1 MMEDTATI
9 DPGTAEAQSTDT
21 ESAAAE
27 APVTQ
32 AAQPAG
38 KPDLKA
44 LLKRE
49 KTDPN
54 VQFTDAELD
63 VLDAHYDG
71 GEQKPK
77 TKAEP
82 VEADDEEPEETPESK
97 PEAEAKD
104 DEADDETEPE
114 TDAEDAEAKAV
125 LKEVGAKNL
134 KDAAAKIKD
143 LKRLVG
149 GKDAQAV
156 ARVTKEKEDLV
167 NSGKSLWTALRNGDA
182 KAMEFAEKTFGV
194 KFAGRGQPEPAK
206 AAEGSSYI
214 DPNLFIDP
222 DSANQV
228 NAAIQRVEQAA
239 QAKIKAL
246 EDRFGTIEEER
257 DRHIQETVSKQST
270 MAVVDEMAEIASKI
284 PELKGVTG
292 FREIAAGLLNGKH
305 DPRLDVFTKLF
316 DIAAEEKV
324 NLRQAYLIQR
334 GRDSDLIE
342 AKAVE
347 KGRASAFNQKPN
359 PSLSG
364 LAGGKGESSYQP
376 VTEADLERWANDHH
390 THPDSWYDKDGE
402 IIKSKVPKRAWG
414 ILDLK

>member
-1 MMEDTATI
+1 MEDTTTI

-32 AAQPAG
+32 AAAPAG

-49 KTDPN
+49 KDDPN

-63 VLDAHYDG
+63 VLDAHYAD

-77 TKAEP
+77 AKAAEP
-82 VEADDEEPEETPESK
+82 KVEAEDEEAEPESK
-97 PEAEAKD
+97 SEAKPKEEEAED
-104 DEADDETEPE
+104 PEPETEP
-114 TDAEDAEAKAV
+114 EDAEAKAI

-167 NSGKSLWTALRNGDA
+167 NSGKSLWTALRNGDP
-182 KAMEFAEKTFGV
+182 KAVAFAEKTFGV
-194 KFAGRGQPEPAK
+194 KFAGKGQPEPAK
-206 AAEGSSYI
+206 AAEGTSYI

-222 DSANQV
+222 ESANLV
-228 NAAIQRVEQAA
+228 NAAIQRVKQESQD
-239 QAKIKAL
+239 KIKAL
-246 EDRFGTIEEER
+246 EDRFGTIEQER
-257 DRHIQETVSKQST
+257 DRHIQETVAKQST
-270 MAVVDEMAEIASKI
+270 MQVVDEMAEIASKI
-284 PELKGVTG
+284 PELKSLSG
-292 FREIAAGLLNGKH
+292 FRDLAAGVLNGKH

-316 DIAAEEKV
+316 DIAAEENV

-334 GRDSDLIE
+334 GRDSDLLE
-342 AKAVE
+342 AKALE
-347 KGRASAFNQKPN
+347 KGRQAAFNQKPN

-376 VTEADLERWANDHH
+376 VTEADLERWANDHR

-402 IIKSKVPKRAWG
+402 LIKSKVPKRAWG

>member
-1 MMEDTATI
+1 MEDTATI
-9 DPGTAEAQSTDT
+9 DPGTAEAQSTET

-32 AAQPAG
+32 AAEPAG

-49 KTDPN
+49 KDDPN

-63 VLDAHYDG
+63 VLDAHFEG
-71 GEQKPK
+71 GEKTKPK
-77 TKAEP
+77 AKAAEP
-82 VEADDEEPEETPESK
+82 VEVEDEDPEPESK
-97 PEAEAKD
+97 PETETKEEEAETD
-104 DEADDETEPE
+104 PEPE
-114 TDAEDAEAKAV
+114 TDPDPEAKAI

-156 ARVTKEKEDLV
+156 ARVTREKEDLV
-167 NSGKSLWTALRNGDA
+167 NSGKSLWTALRNGDP
-182 KAMEFAEKTFGV
+182 KAMDFAEKTFGV
-194 KFAGRGQPEPAK
+194 KFAGRGQPQ
-206 AAEGSSYI
+206 AAQAAQGNSYI
-214 DPNLFIDP
+214 DPALFIDP
-222 DSANQV
+222 DSANMV
-228 NAAIQRVEQAA
+228 NAAFQRLDQAS

-246 EDRFGTIEEER
+246 EDRFGTIEQER
-257 DRHIQETVSKQST
+257 DRHIQDTVAKQSI
-270 MAVVDEMAEIASKI
+270 MSVVDEMAEIASKI
-284 PELKGVTG
+284 PELKSLAG
-292 FREIAAGLLNGKH
+292 FREIAAGVLNGKH
-305 DPRLDVFTKLF
+305 DPRLDVLTKLF

-324 NLRQAYLIQR
+324 SLRQAYLIQR

-347 KGRASAFNQKPN
+347 KGRQSAFNQKPN

-376 VTEADLERWANDHH
+376 VTEADLERWESDHR
-390 THPDSWYDKDGE
+390 THPESWYDKDGE
-402 IIKSKVPKRAWG
+402 LIKSKVPKRAWK
-414 ILDLK
+414 IFDLK

>member
-1 MMEDTATI
+1 MEDTATI
-9 DPGTAEAQSTDT
+9 DPGTAEAQSTET

-32 AAQPAG
+32 AAQPAS

-63 VLDAHYDG
+63 VLDAHYEGDA
-71 GEQKPK
+71 KPAK
-77 TKAEP
+77 TKVAEP
-82 VEADDEEPEETPESK
+82 EDEDEGEEPEAK
-97 PEAEAKD
+97 PEPKEEEAED
-104 DEADDETEPE
+104 EPEPEAD
-114 TDAEDAEAKAV
+114 AGDAEAKAI

-156 ARVTKEKEDLV
+156 ARVTKEKEDIV
-167 NSGKSLWTALRNGDA
+167 NSGKSLWGALKNGDPQ
-182 KAMEFAEKTFGV
+182 AMAFAEKTFGV
-194 KFAGRGQPEPAK
+194 KFAGKGQPEAPK
-206 AAEGSSYI
+206 AAEGSGYI

-222 DSANQV
+222 DSASQV
-228 NAAIQRVEQAA
+228 NAAFQRLEQAS

-257 DRHIQETVSKQST
+257 DRHVQETVAKQST

-284 PELKGVTG
+284 PGLKDING
-292 FREIAAGLLNGKH
+292 FRDLAAGVLNGKH
-305 DPRLDVFTKLF
+305 DPRLEVFTSLF

-324 NLRQAYLIQR
+324 SLRQAYLIQR
-334 GRDSDLIE
+334 GRDSDLLE
-342 AKAVE
+342 AKAIE
-347 KGRASAFNQKPN
+347 RGRQSAYNQKPN

-364 LAGGKGESSYQP
+364 IAGGKGENSYQP
-376 VTEADLERWANDHH
+376 VTEADLDRWANDHR
-390 THPDSWYDKDGE
+390 THPESWYDKDGE
-402 IIKSKVPKRAWG
+402 LIKSKVPKRAWG

>member
-1 MMEDTATI
+1 MEDTATI
-9 DPGTAEAQSTDT
+9 DPGTAEAQSTET

-32 AAQPAG
+32 AAAPAG
-38 KPDLKA
+38 QPDLKA

-49 KTDPN
+49 KDDPN

-63 VLDAHYDG
+63 VLDAHYAD
-71 GEQKPK
+71 GEQKTKPK
-77 TKAEP
+77 AKAAEP
-82 VEADDEEPEETPESK
+82 KVEAEDEETDDEPESNT
-97 PEAEAKD
+97 EAEAKD
-104 DEADDETEPE
+104 E
-114 TDAEDAEAKAV
+114 EAKEDPEPDADAKAI
-125 LKEVGAKNL
+125 LKEVGGKNL

-167 NSGKSLWTALRNGDA
+167 NSGKSLWTALRNGDP
-182 KAMEFAEKTFGV
+182 KAVAFAEKTFGV
-194 KFAGRGQPEPAK
+194 KFAGKGQPEAAR
-206 AAEGSSYI
+206 AAEGSSHI

-222 DSANQV
+222 ESANLV

-246 EDRFGTIEEER
+246 EDRFGTIEKESE
-257 DRHIQETVSKQST
+257 RHIQETVAKQST
-270 MAVVDEMAEIASKI
+270 MQVVDEMAEIASKI
-284 PELKGVTG
+284 PELKSLSG
-292 FREIAAGLLNGKH
+292 FRELAAGVLNGKH

-316 DIAAEEKV
+316 DIAAEENV

-334 GRDSDLIE
+334 GRDSDLLE
-342 AKAVE
+342 AKAIE
-347 KGRASAFNQKPN
+347 KGRQAAFNQKPN

-376 VTEADLERWANDHH
+376 VTEADLERWANDHR
-390 THPDSWYDKDGE
+390 THPESWYDKDGDL
-402 IIKSKVPKRAWG
+402 IKSKVPKRAWG